1 MHCISPINYVVSVF
15 TPHLQL
21 SCPFEKLTLNV
32 SFQELLM
39 TCISAEK
46 LCDVCVYTLSAAVLS
61 IRKTD
66 VQRQFLGVVH
76 APA

>member
-1 MHCISPINYVVSVF
+1 MTFISLRNYVVSVF
-15 TPHLQL
+15 SPYLQL

-39 TCISAEK
+39 TFISAEK
-46 LCDVCVYTLSAAVLS
+46 LCGVCVFTLSAAVLS

-66 VQRQFLGVVH
+66 VVSQHLS
-76 APA
+76 